1 VKSSSAYKEYNWGVI
16 IDACVIILLFT
27 AFYFIDIGVAVFIGI
42 ITAVILLT
50 RRIILAHNPGFIKGH
65 HIYYDGKEL
74 MVPKGVDVFDLSTV
88 SSMDFLHKYI
98 EIVRGILIPPSIF
111 IIRFSGI
118 IELMEA
124 ELDILSE
131 SIRRLQNSEIIVI
144 LSDAN
149 INVQN
154 QFRQNGIERKVGEG
168 NIFDNIKSALI
179 RATIL
184 KSEGSLSKNIGSKN
198 IVIVRV
204 KDL

>member
-1 VKSSSAYKEYNWGVI
+1 VKPGNAYNEYNWGVI
-16 IDACVIILLFT
+16 KDALVIILLFT

-74 MVPKGVDVFDLSTV
+74 SVPRGVDVFDLSTV
-88 SSMDFLHKYI
+88 SSMDYLYSYI
-98 EIVRGILIPPSIF
+98 EIVRSILMPPSIF

-118 IELMEA
+118 IEIMEA

-131 SIRRLQNSEIIVI
+131 SIRQLQTSGIIVI

-149 INVQN
+149 LNIQN
-154 QFRQNGIERKVGEG
+154 QFRQHGIEKKVGEG
-168 NIFDNIKSALI
+168 NIFDSIKSALTK
-179 RATIL
+179 AKLL
-184 KSEGSLSKNIGSKN
+184 K
-198 IVIVRV
+198 V
-204 KDL
+204 KRRNKPDIIAI